1 MPRPLKPPNPY
12 ASWSALF
19 GATVQKL
26 RLSLRSRPVVTQEE
40 LGKLVH
46 AAGSTVSAIE
56 RGILR
61 PSASFVEKCE
71 EVLPAG
77 GMLRAMFR
85 FVSDEWDDWERLG
98 GMPPTA
104 SIPAPAEVAASPMQL
119 SNPSFLEALSDDAME
134 ATELARQAEASSIGA
149 GTLES
154 LDRAI
159 DRLARDYPSTPP
171 ALLEIRVKRRL
182 REVAHLLGGRT
193 TVAQLRHLLVAGGWL
208 ATLLA
213 VLQFDLGD
221 QDAAE
226 RTRDAAFQLGKEG
239 EHQEIMAWTFEL
251 LAWFALV
258 SGRLSEAIDHARA
271 GFQLAPHTSAG
282 VQLAVQEARVWSRLG
297 NQREAEDA
305 LRRGGAAL
313 AKLPVASHPEHHFTF
328 DPTKLSFYAATC
340 YALLGVADRAEEH
353 ARDVIAHAING
364 DGTVRW
370 PTRLAVARVDLGL
383 VAAKRSQLDE
393 AAHFGIE
400 ALDSGRVVAST
411 LGWFAALDAALQR
424 DGSDV
429 AEVQDFHE
437 RYLLTRRSMTN
448 TAAGS

>member
-71 EVLPAG
+71 EVLPSG

-98 GMPPTA
+98 RMPPTA
-104 SIPAPAEVAASPMQL
+104 SIPPPAEVAASPAQL
-119 SNPSFLEALSDDAME
+119 SNASFLEALSDDAME
-134 ATELARQAEASSIGA
+134 ATELARHAEASSIGA

-159 DRLARDYPSTPP
+159 DRLARDYPSTRP
-171 ALLEIRVKRRL
+171 ALLEARVKRRL
-182 REVAHLLGGRT
+182 REVDQLLGGRL
-193 TVAQLRHLLVAGGWL
+193 TVAQHRHLLVVGGWL

-213 VLQFDLGD
+213 ILQFDLGD
-221 QDAAE
+221 QDAAD

-258 SGRLSEAIDHARA
+258 SGRLSESIDHARA

-282 VQLAVQEARVWSRLG
+282 VQLAVQEARAWSRLG
-297 NQREAEDA
+297 NRREAEEA

-313 AKLPVASHPEHHFTF
+313 TRLPVASHPEHHFVF

-340 YALLGVADRAEEH
+340 YALLGVADVRWC
-353 ARDVIAHAING
+353 RGPD
-364 DGTVRW
+364 DSTVR
-370 PTRLAVARVDLGL
+370 RVPGP
-383 VAAKRSQLDE
+383 
-393 AAHFGIE
+393 
-400 ALDSGRVVAST
+400 ALRPVRVRGCTS
-411 LGWFAALDAALQR
+411 
-424 DGSDV
+424 
-429 AEVQDFHE
+429 
-437 RYLLTRRSMTN
+437 
-448 TAAGS
+448 

>member
-71 EVLPAG
+71 EVLPSG

-85 FVSDEWDDWERLG
+85 FVTDEWDDWERLG
-98 GMPPTA
+98 GMPPTV
-104 SIPAPAEVAASPMQL
+104 SIPPPAEIAASPAQL
-119 SNPSFLEALSDDAME
+119 SSASFLEALNEDAME
-134 ATELARQAEASSIGA
+134 ATELARQAEASSIGT

-171 ALLEIRVKRRL
+171 TLLEARVKRRI
-182 REVAHLLGGRT
+182 REVHQLLAGRLT
-193 TVAQLRHLLVAGGWL
+193 IAQHRHLLVTGGWL

-258 SGRLSEAIDHARA
+258 SGRVSEAIDHARA

-282 VQLAVQEARVWSRLG
+282 VQLAVQEARAWSRLG
-297 NQREAEDA
+297 NRREAEDA

-313 AKLPVASHPEHHFTF
+313 ARLPVASHPEHHFTF

-340 YALLGVADRAEEH
+340 YALLGVTDRAEEH
-353 ARDVIAHAING
+353 ARDVIAQAING

-370 PTRLAVARVDLGL
+370 PTRLAVVRVDLGL
-383 VAAKRSQLDE
+383 VAAKRGQLDE

-400 ALDSGRVVAST
+400 ALGSGRVVAST
-411 LGWFAALDAALQR
+411 LAWFTALDAALQR
-424 DGSDV
+424 GGSDV
-429 AEVQDFHE
+429 SAVQDFHE
-437 RYLLTRRSMTN
+437 QYLLTRRSIKN